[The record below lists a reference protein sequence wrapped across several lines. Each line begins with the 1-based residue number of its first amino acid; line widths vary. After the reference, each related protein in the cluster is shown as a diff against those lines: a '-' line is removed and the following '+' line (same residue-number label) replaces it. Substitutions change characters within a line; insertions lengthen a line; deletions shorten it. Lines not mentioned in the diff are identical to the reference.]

1 MITKDLGMVTAYA
14 YAVSKGYTG
23 TEEKFAELMAS
34 YASVAQEAVDAALAA
49 AHSAQAAEFARDTA
63 QSTVAGAIA
72 GIQAEGQTQVGNVNA
87 AGATQVGNVNTAGS
101 TQVSAVQA
109 KGEEVIAS
117 IPDDY
122 TSLSDE
128 IDSLWDAMSFDMT
141 LPTIMA
147 NLRHGRVDKVPLGA
161 TFTVQHAVYGDITFA
176 VRARNMH
183 KCADDETKPTLTIQP
198 IYLLSNNGS
207 SSTATF
213 QFDRAEAFCKV
224 AEDIPAGTVCKFTT
238 ITYGSWL
245 AGTYMFTATSAIPA
259 GSKLCIS
266 GTQNT
271 ALTSLKVRVYANAK
285 ATSHSAEYAISAEDG
300 TATLDL
306 GTWGTDCNHP
316 QRVSYGSNNEAQ
328 SNIFQWLNA
337 NTGSNNMDSVFVEQT
352 DFDMMDTSFT
362 SKKGFLGGFG
372 AEFRSYLGLAKIPNI
387 TNSVFE
393 SDPYVKNEAY
403 THQGYFFLP
412 SRKEIYGSNENAY
425 EADESQFD
433 FYKDVMTADA
443 DKLMF
448 ARGATSPTSYW
459 LRTPSAGDAYAVRI
473 CYAGVGGALSG
484 ANAVISIAVAPL
496 AILA

>member
-1 MITKDLGMVTAYA
+1 MRYLVKKIPSTSLVQYDGSRYYCEIAGGTAEKSTVDTTGLLAGSKYLDVQTGTWYVYDEMTDA
-14 YAVSKGYTG
+14 WAVS
-23 TEEKFAELMAS
+23 AEGGSADPAVVEASVEAWLDAHPEATTTVQDGSIS
-34 YASVAQEAVDAALAA
+34 YAKLDTTLKGKADAVA
-49 AHSAQAAEFARDTA
+49 T
-63 QSTVAGAIA
+63 
-72 GIQAEGQTQVGNVNA
+72 
-87 AGATQVGNVNTAGS
+87 
-101 TQVSAVQA
+101 
-109 KGEEVIAS
+109 
-117 IPDDY
+117 
-122 TSLSDE
+122 LSDE

-161 TFTVQHAVYGDITFA
+161 TFTVPHAVYGDITFA

-198 IYLLSNNGS
+198 IYLPSNNGGS
-207 SSTATF
+207 SAATF

-238 ITYGSWL
+238 ITYGGWL
-245 AGTYMFTATSAIPA
+245 AGTYMFTAASAIPA

-266 GTQNT
+266 GAQNT
-271 ALTSLKVRVYANAK
+271 ALTSLNVIVYANAK

-337 NTGSNNMDSVFVEQT
+337 DTGSNNMDSVFVEQT

-393 SDPYVKNEAY
+393 SDPYAKNEAY

-412 SRKEIYGSNENAY
+412 SRKEIYGSNENSY

-459 LRTPSAGDAYAVRI
+459 LRTPNAGNAHTVRI
-473 CYAGVGGALSG
+473 CYAGGGGALVSDY
-484 ANAVISIAVAPL
+484 AASSYAVAPL